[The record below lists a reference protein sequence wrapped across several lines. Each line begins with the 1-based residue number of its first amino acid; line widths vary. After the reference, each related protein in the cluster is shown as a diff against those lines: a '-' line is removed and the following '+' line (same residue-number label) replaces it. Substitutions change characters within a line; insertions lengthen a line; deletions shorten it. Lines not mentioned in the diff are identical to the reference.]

1 MKENFTNIDNQ
12 WMGRELG
19 LTNPYEREVFAHI
32 YAMTTRGRGGWSG
45 SVRELAE
52 RLVYPKST
60 VAKAVSVLISKGLLV
75 KENKIYH
82 TVPNKD
88 TKKEQVQES
97 VQQVDN
103 AVPIVDE
110 CVQSVDSSVP
120 HVDSLPPIT
129 PITNKEKD
137 CCLSQALSQR
147 TKEETGDHH
156 HFLEFWEKY
165 GVSPDRQGEQAYC
178 MAEWDKKAPYIQ
190 RLIMEDI
197 TNFSGRD
204 YPSPLTYLRRFKP
217 RSPFRMMADEV
228 PEYLS
233 EGRDLAVIAIPGNSE
248 RPPRYWTTTVE
259 EAELFGLQVDHY
271 LRAAEHNKTVS

>member
-75 KENKIYH
+75 KENGLYH

-88 TKKEQVQES
+88 TKKEQTQES
-97 VQQVDN
+97 VPQVDSTVQN
-103 AVPIVDE
+103 VDMPVRE
-110 CVQSVDSSVP
+110 VDNSVP
-120 HVDSLPPIT
+120 QVDSLPPIT
-129 PITNKEKD
+129 PIINKEND
-137 CCLSQALSQR
+137 FVLSQAQ
-147 TKEETGDHH
+147 KETDEKEDNH

-233 EGRDLAVIAIPGNSE
+233 EGRDLAVIAIPGDSE